1 MFSVGFASSASEID
15 TALWESCF
23 PPPLEGR
30 WWYETL
36 EQSRLEDQF
45 SFLYA
50 VIRQDDVAVG
60 IAPAFVMNFPV
71 SLVAPDALQPLVRL
85 LGRIAP
91 SLAHPKTLFLGSPCA
106 DEGTVGLVAGV
117 DRRGALL
124 ALQQALSA
132 KARELGAV
140 LLVWKD
146 VPPSAAADVAWL
158 AEREGLFR
166 VVSFPGTIV
175 ELGGASKEDYLASL
189 KGSRRHNLRKKIRRS
204 NAAVAVRREV
214 LRAPGAEVL
223 DEMFALF
230 QQTYERATTRFEKLT
245 REFFA
250 RIAAE
255 PCTHLIVLREEVSGE
270 MLAFML
276 CFELAPKLINKFV
289 GIDYRRP
296 KEWLLHFRLWD
307 AALDFALA
315 RGLRAI
321 QSGQTG
327 YAPKIETGHR
337 LVPLVN
343 YCMHRNRVVHAVA
356 GACARRIDWSS
367 LDQDLARHVR
377 AHPEALRGL

>member
-1 MFSVGFASSASEID
+1 MFSVAFASSASEID
-15 TALWESCF
+15 AALWESCF

-60 IAPAFVMNFPV
+60 IAPAFAMNFPV

-85 LGRIAP
+85 LGRF
-91 SLAHPKTLFLGSPCA
+91 AHPRTLFVGSPCA
-106 DEGTVGLVAGV
+106 DEGTIGLVAGV

-124 ALQQALSA
+124 ALQHALRER
-132 KARELGAV
+132 ARALDAS
-140 LLVWKD
+140 LIVWKD
-146 VPPSAAADVAWL
+146 IPPSAAADVAWL

-166 VVSFPGTIV
+166 AVSFPGTIV

-204 NAAVAVRREV
+204 TAEVAVRREI
-214 LRAPGAEVL
+214 LQAPSAKVL
-223 DEMFALF
+223 DEIFALF
-230 QQTYERATTRFEKLT
+230 SQTYERATTRFEKLT

-250 RIAAE
+250 RIAEQA
-255 PCTHLIVLREEVSGE
+255 CTHFIVLREEASGE
-270 MLAFML
+270 MVAFML

-356 GACARRIDWSS
+356 GAAARRIDWTS
-367 LDQDLARHVR
+367 LDEDLARHVR
-377 AHPEALRGL
+377 AHPEALPR